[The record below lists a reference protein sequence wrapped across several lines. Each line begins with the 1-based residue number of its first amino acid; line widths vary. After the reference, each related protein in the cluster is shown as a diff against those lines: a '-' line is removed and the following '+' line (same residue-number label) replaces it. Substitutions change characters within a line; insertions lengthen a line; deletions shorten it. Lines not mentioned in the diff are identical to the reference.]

1 MTFSPYIPFI
11 VLFILVVGSLFSSE
25 NREAARFMTILL
37 VINALMIPWQIN
49 TEASKDLTPDFAIF
63 FLVLSFSFLFLI
75 FYNSNNKKIFL
86 KLALVN
92 VALGGVHILYI
103 MSFIEEFNTAQWYL
117 SSGLLFFYFK
127 YNILQICLTIYMI
140 ILFGQSGIK
149 GISNGLDKLFK
160 PNPSRHYTNG
170 VHNFHGVVVS
180 SSDRH
185 CKENKI
191 HKKGI

>member
-1 MTFSPYIPFI
+1 VTFSPYIPFI